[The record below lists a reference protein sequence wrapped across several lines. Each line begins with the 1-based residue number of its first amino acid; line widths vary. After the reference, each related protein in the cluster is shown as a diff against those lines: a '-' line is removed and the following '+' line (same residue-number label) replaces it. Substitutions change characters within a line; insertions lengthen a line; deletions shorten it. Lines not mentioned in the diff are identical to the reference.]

1 MLSAYSTQLQT
12 KRITSAITRI
22 KFTLRSNL
30 PGVASVKCPERH
42 MSIDLNYGFGNAKK
56 LLKKVKRDQSA
67 LYDSIISQNPERI
80 SDAVFNFAVTG
91 YHIKDWL
98 KSEGVSGV
106 EPYIN
111 SKPMLR
117 LCADLCNGSKH
128 KLLTRPPREKNDPV
142 LSIDNSELTCDMTT
156 ITADATIP
164 INGHTVRMALTSGK
178 EIEILD
184 FATQVVDNWESFFNA
199 NNI

>member
-1 MLSAYSTQLQT
+1 
-12 KRITSAITRI
+12 
-22 KFTLRSNL
+22 
-30 PGVASVKCPERH
+30 
-42 MSIDLNYGFGNAKK
+42 MSIDLNYGFGNSRK
-56 LLKKVKRDQSA
+56 LLEKVKRDQSK
-67 LYDSIISQNPERI
+67 LYDAIISQNPDSI

-98 KSEGVSGV
+98 KNEGLSGV
-106 EPYIN
+106 EKHIN
-111 SKPMLR
+111 DNSMLR

-128 KLLTRPPREKNDPV
+128 KLLTSPREIIDPV
-142 LSIDNSELTCDMTT
+142 TSINNSELTCDITT
-156 ITADATIP
+156 ITCDATIP

-184 FATQVVDNWESFFNA
+184 FASQVVESWESFFSA

>member
-1 MLSAYSTQLQT
+1 M
-12 KRITSAITRI
+12 
-22 KFTLRSNL
+22 
-30 PGVASVKCPERH
+30 SV
-42 MSIDLNYGFGNAKK
+42 DLNYGFGNSKK
-56 LLKKVKRDQSA
+56 LLEKVQRDQST
-67 LYDSIISQNPERI
+67 LYDSIISQDSNSI

-106 EPYIN
+106 EEFIN

-128 KLLTRPPREKNDPV
+128 KLLSSPREVNDPV
-142 LSIDNSELTCDMTT
+142 MSINNSELTCDMTT
-156 ITADATIP
+156 ITCDATIP
-164 INGHTVRMALTSGK
+164 IGGHTVRMALTSGK
-178 EIEILD
+178 EVEILD
-184 FATQVVDNWESFFNA
+184 FANQVVENWESFFSA

>member
-1 MLSAYSTQLQT
+1 
-12 KRITSAITRI
+12 
-22 KFTLRSNL
+22 
-30 PGVASVKCPERH
+30 
-42 MSIDLNYGFGNAKK
+42 MSIDLNYGFGNSKK
-56 LLKKVKRDQSA
+56 LLEKVKRDQSS
-67 LYDSIISQNPERI
+67 LYNSIITQDPDSI

-98 KSEGVSGV
+98 RNEGVSGV
-106 EPYIN
+106 EAYIN
-111 SKPMLR
+111 TKPMLR

-128 KLLTRPPREKNDPV
+128 KLLNSPRETNDPV
-142 LSIDNSELTCDMTT
+142 MSINNSELTCDMTT
-156 ITADATIP
+156 ITCDATIP

-184 FATQVVDNWESFFNA
+184 FANQVVDNWESFFSA

>member
-1 MLSAYSTQLQT
+1 
-12 KRITSAITRI
+12 
-22 KFTLRSNL
+22 
-30 PGVASVKCPERH
+30 
-42 MSIDLNYGFGNAKK
+42 MSIDLNYGFGNSKK
-56 LLKKVKRDQSA
+56 LLEKVKRDQST
-67 LYDSIISQNPERI
+67 LYDSIISQDTDGI

-98 KSEGVSGV
+98 RNEGVSGV
-106 EPYIN
+106 EAYIN
-111 SKPMLR
+111 SKPMLC

-128 KLLTRPPREKNDPV
+128 KLLNSPREVNDPV
-142 LSIDNSELTCDMTT
+142 MSINNSELTCDMTT
-156 ITADATIP
+156 ITCDATIP

-184 FATQVVDNWESFFNA
+184 FANQVVENWELFFSA

>member
-1 MLSAYSTQLQT
+1 MRALECL
-12 KRITSAITRI
+12 
-22 KFTLRSNL
+22 
-30 PGVASVKCPERH
+30 ERH
-42 MSIDLNYGFGNAKK
+42 MSIDLNYGLGNSKK
-56 LLKKVKRDQSA
+56 LLEKVKRDQNA
-67 LYDSIISQNPERI
+67 LYEAIISQDPDSI

-98 KSEGVSGV
+98 RNEGIVGV
-106 EPYIN
+106 EQYIN
-111 SKPMLR
+111 SKPMIR

-128 KLLTRPPREKNDPV
+128 KLLSSRRETNDPV
-142 LSIDNSELTCDMTT
+142 MSINNSELTIDMTT
-156 ITADATIP
+156 ITCDATIP

-184 FATQVVDNWESFFNA
+184 FSNQVVDSWESFFSD